1 MTDEEMQNFIHK
13 ISDMISLDDNEIEK
27 IKNMN
32 VDELLKIII
41 ILNLMYAYCLELIE
55 EYI

>member
-1 MTDEEMQNFIHK
+1 MTDKELQNFINK
-13 ISDMISLDDNEIEK
+13 ISDMISLNKEDIEQ